1 MKRGSNPE
9 HQQDRLAIAARL
21 NGIDELFHHTQD
33 DVRDWSRHHHQQVG
47 QLGILSKMDLIEST
61 LHHLMHDAGVL
72 HASAAGVTA
81 PMANAM
87 AGDLGAPGM
96 SPPPPPSIGWHIAVN
111 GQAQGP
117 FNEGQLARSIQS
129 GQVLPSTL
137 VWSPAI
143 GNWTA
148 AGQVPAL
155 NGLFE
160 ATPPPPPLVPFGSAP
175 ASSGAPLTTAPPST
189 VP

>member
-33 DVRDWSRHHHQQVG
+33 DVRDWSRHHHQQIG
-47 QLGILSKMDLIEST
+47 QLGILSKTELIEST

-81 PMANAM
+81 STVNATT
-87 AGDLGAPGM
+87 GDLGDPDM
-96 SPPPPPSIGWHIAVN
+96 SPPHPASDVWHIAVN

-117 FNEGQLARSIQS
+117 FNETQLARSIHS
-129 GQVLPSTL
+129 GKVLPSTL

-143 GNWTA
+143 GNWPP
-148 AGQVPAL
+148 AGQVPGL
-155 NGLFE
+155 SGLFG
-160 ATPPPPPLVPFGSAP
+160 ATPPPPPVVPSGSVP
-175 ASSGAPLTTAPPST
+175 ASRGTPLTTAPPST